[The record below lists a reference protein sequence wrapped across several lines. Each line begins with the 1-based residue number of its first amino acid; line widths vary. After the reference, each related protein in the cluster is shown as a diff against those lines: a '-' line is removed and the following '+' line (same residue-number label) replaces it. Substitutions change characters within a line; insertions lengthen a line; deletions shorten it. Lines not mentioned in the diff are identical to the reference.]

1 VTTCESEI
9 PLIFNGLW
17 GFLIALEIRIN
28 YSAPEKVA
36 EKWPK
41 FMKPSIT
48 TEKPKKVRTASKTTA
63 AYWSGKIRL
72 ERKPGWE
79 SSHYFVRIQAH
90 GQRRKMKLNS
100 TIREEAA
107 REAAGTYLEILSKG
121 WPKDEGSVV
130 FASESSDLPENP
142 TIEDWF
148 NVAKSKNLVA
158 EASIKKYFEALQ
170 TIVGEILGT
179 PRARKT
185 EQRAKIKSFPV
196 SALTRTNLE
205 LWLEKRLIAA
215 SKKPDLV
222 ASRRARS
229 TTRSLAINA
238 KSLFSENVLKGMR
251 ITADEMNYVPF
262 SKLKLPA
269 KGQERY
275 TSRFDAKRLLATAAR
290 ELGGNS
296 ESETDVD
303 GSKFEQWKILYLALV
318 AGLRYKE
325 IDQLRK
331 HDIMINA
338 RRISISTHE
347 TFAPKN
353 DASVGDVPVTAA
365 AAKVLDGMMKR
376 TKGTWFIK
384 DGPST
389 ASKYRA
395 ATHHDAIVS
404 WLRNY
409 EERGIKPLAKINKP
423 LHELRKEAGSLV
435 NRDHGLV
442 SAQQF
447 LRHRSINTTAG
458 VYVDASED
466 VNTGLA

>member
-1 VTTCESEI
+1 MTTCDFEY
-9 PLIFNGLW
+9 PLYFNGLW
-17 GFLIALEIRIN
+17 GFLIALEFRID
-28 YSAPEKVA
+28 YSAAEKVA
-36 EKWPK
+36 EEWPK
-41 FMKPSIT
+41 IMKSST
-48 TEKPKKVRTASKTTA
+48 STEKPKKVRTASKTTA

-130 FASESSDLPENP
+130 FATESSDLPENP

-170 TIVGEILGT
+170 TIVGEIRGT
-179 PRARKT
+179 PRARKA
-185 EQRAKIKSFPV
+185 EQRTKIKSFPV
-196 SALTRTNLE
+196 SALTLTNLKM
-205 LWLEKRLIAA
+205 WLEQRLKAA
-215 SKKPDLV
+215 SQKPDLV
-222 ASRRARS
+222 ASKRATS

-238 KSLFSENVLKGMR
+238 RSLFSADLLEGMG
-251 ITADEMNYVPF
+251 ISAEEMNYVPF

-275 TSRFDAKRLLATAAR
+275 TSRLDAKRLLATAAR
-290 ELGGNS
+290 ELGGGF
-296 ESETDVD
+296 ESETDLYD
-303 GSKFEQWKILYLALV
+303 SKFEQWKILYLALV

-325 IDQLRK
+325 IDQLRT
-331 HDIMINA
+331 HDIMISA
-338 RRISISTHE
+338 CRISISTHE
-347 TFAPKN
+347 TFAPKT

-435 NRDHGLV
+435 NHDHGLV
-442 SAQQF
+442 AAQQF

-458 VYVDASED
+458 VYVDASGKA
-466 VNTGLA
+466 NTGLA